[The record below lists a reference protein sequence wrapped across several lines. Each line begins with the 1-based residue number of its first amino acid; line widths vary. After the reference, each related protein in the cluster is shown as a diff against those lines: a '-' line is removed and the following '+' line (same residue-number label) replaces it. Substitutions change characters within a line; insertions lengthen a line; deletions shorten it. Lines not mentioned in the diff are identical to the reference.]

1 MKRKSGFLLCIVLLC
16 GLAFAY
22 TYREHRS
29 VFPTASHP
37 RPPKTETVSPKKR
50 ASQALPDSKKRNKKV
65 YEHLIPKPVDPEVAT
80 YRIILD
86 NNIFAPLGQKS
97 KKSTPSYLLLGTM
110 IPRGR
115 EIAARAILQERT
127 ESASIHVVN
136 IGTKLGEDT
145 FVFDIQPQKVTLKK
159 GRQLSTIR
167 QFPFQFLNP
176 SRTRR

>member
-29 VFPTASHP
+29 VFPTAFQL
-37 RPPKTETVSPKKR
+37 RPPKVETVPPKNR
-50 ASQALPDSKKRNKKV
+50 ASQALPDSKKRNRKV
-65 YEHLIPKPVDPEVAT
+65 YKHLIPKPVDPEVAT
-80 YRIILD
+80 RRIILD

-97 KKSTPSYLLLGTM
+97 NKSAPSYLLLGTM
-110 IPRGR
+110 IPGGK

-127 ESASIHVVN
+127 ESASIHIVK

-145 FVFDIQPQKVTLKK
+145 FVFDIQSQKVTLKK

-167 QFPFQFLNP
+167 QSPFQFLNP